1 MSTQI
6 KAAMV
11 HKTWIDGAREV
22 LSNPEDRCE
31 FYDAVFDLYFTDQ
44 LRVIHSEQA
53 RAIFVMVRPYILA
66 DRQRYADKCERNREN
81 AQKKTLQSQANGS
94 DRLRSQDLGSNNN
107 TNSNTS
113 INSNTNNNINNDNT
127 LSLSSGEER
136 EKERFDILGIL
147 FFHRAASVREE
158 MQRFCDY
165 YEALGWRTNKGA
177 PIVNKRAAARQWRVD
192 KQRPDNKLYDNYY
205 MMMQQSTLYDA
216 RIYTAVRYMEISG
229 KTLILHYAADDAFI
243 DLLEQRC
250 IRLLVKLTKAI
261 GAESV
266 EYRLRPE

>member
-81 AQKKTLQSQANGS
+81 ARKKTLQSQANGS

-107 TNSNTS
+107 NNTNSS
-113 INSNTNNNINNDNT
+113 INNNSNNNNNI
-127 LSLSSGEER
+127 LSLSSDEER
-136 EKERFDILGIL
+136 DRESFDILGIL
-147 FFHRAASVREE
+147 FYHRASNVREE
-158 MQRFCDY
+158 MQRFYNY

-177 PIVNKRAAARQWRVD
+177 PIVNRRAAARQWRVEQ
-192 KQRPDNKLYDNYY
+192 QRPDSKLYDNYY

-216 RIYTAVRYMEISG
+216 RIYTAVRYMEVFG
-229 KTLILHYAADDAFI
+229 KTLKLHYAADNAFI
-243 DLLEQRC
+243 DLLEKHC
-250 IRLLVKLTKAI
+250 IRLLVKLTKSI
-261 GAESV
+261 GVESV
-266 EYRLRPE
+266 EYELRPE